1 MASSWIN
8 HDFQSFWK
16 FYAAAA
22 EWPLKCEEF
31 LAKEDFCPRAYEFL
45 TSADDQVR
53 LQEAATKTIEMLQVS
68 IEHQNLE
75 EDDEVVDE
83 DYAEDYAEDYDE
95 ENAEDY
101 EEFYEEEDE
110 MVCEGDVLG
119 DEAEMTPEM
128 LEFVQI
134 TQKHRQELA
143 EKRAAEAKLQ
153 IEKSVEEKA
162 DDYVMADT
170 IGVHGAQKPTTSAP
184 TQNSK
189 EQMEKLRNRQLYG
202 LSTMQ
207 IEQQEAELHTRFERL
222 LSLTSATM
230 WPNIPLR
237 FN

>member
-1 MASSWIN
+1 MTSSWVD

-31 LAKEDFCPRAYEFL
+31 LAKEDFCSQAYEFM

-53 LQEAATKTIEMLQVS
+53 LQEAATTTIEMLRTS

-75 EDDEVVDE
+75 EDDEIE
-83 DYAEDYAEDYDE
+83 DEDYAEDYDE
-95 ENAEDY
+95 A
-101 EEFYEEEDE
+101 YEEEEE

-128 LEFVQI
+128 LEFVRI

-153 IEKSVEEKA
+153 TEKSVEETA

-184 TQNSK
+184 TQNSQ
-189 EQMEKLRNRQLYG
+189 EQMEKRRNRRLYG
-202 LSTMQ
+202 LSAMQ

-222 LSLTSATM
+222 LSSTNATM